1 MKCNN
6 CGAENADGSRFCTNC
21 GAALDNNAVDAGAQ
35 QDAQNMQYAQNA
47 QYVQNAQNN
56 QYAQPMQGAPMFN
69 GQNAQYMQYNQYNQ
83 YNQAGQY
90 QQLTKEEFINLPAME
105 KQKKNANAC
114 AIICYVCAAITL
126 IVQLVGGGFPIDAV
140 ILGVLG
146 GIIHWK
152 KSFIASV
159 ILLAYSIFNFVICV
173 FVLQTGGGWLII
185 VAGVYA
191 VVTTYKINKAYKE
204 YTSTGVVPTENV
216 A

>member
-56 QYAQPMQGAPMFN
+56 QYAQPMQGTPMFN

>member
-126 IVQLVGGGFPIDAV
+126 IAQLIGGGFPIDAV

-204 YTSTGVVPTENV
+204 YTSTGVVPSENV

>member
-56 QYAQPMQGAPMFN
+56 QYAQPMQGTPMFN
-69 GQNAQYMQYNQYNQ
+69 GQNVQNMQYNQ

>member
-126 IVQLVGGGFPIDAV
+126 IAQLIGGGFPIDAV